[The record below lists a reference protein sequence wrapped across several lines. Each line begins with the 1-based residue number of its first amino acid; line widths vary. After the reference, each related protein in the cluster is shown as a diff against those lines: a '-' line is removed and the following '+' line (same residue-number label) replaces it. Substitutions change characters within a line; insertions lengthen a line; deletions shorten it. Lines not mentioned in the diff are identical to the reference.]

1 MREQLAKATAQA
13 IKEISLKDIYDA
25 IGQGKQRQEE
35 DFRYL
40 NQRIDSLSQKIDT
53 QIGQVNQRMDTLNQ
67 KIDTEVGQIR
77 QEIGQLNQKIDSQ
90 GSQLNQRMDTVIQM
104 LMELSKQIVELSKQK

>member
-1 MREQLAKATAQA
+1 MDRFSERGSKGSYKMREQLAKATAQA

-53 QIGQVNQRMDTLNQ
+53 QIGQVNQRIDTLSSQLNQ
-67 KIDTEVGQIR
+67 KIDTQIGQISQR
-77 QEIGQLNQKIDSQ
+77 LDTIMQLLVDIA
-90 GSQLNQRMDTVIQM
+90 
-104 LMELSKQIVELSKQK
+104 KQKN